1 MNLNYTNKL
10 FVKCKNNIKNPNPLP
25 NPDTTL
31 LISDTF
37 KNALNQQIYF
47 KLKKKCLKSK
57 ALQGSP
63 AYFYTIEKTSARHKD
78 IILFS

>member
-31 LISDTF
+31 LISD
-37 KNALNQQIYF
+37 YF